1 MNMSL
6 ADKLK
11 VFIDNPDDLST
22 LPNIIDMISSFE
34 KEVSEN
40 EANYQMRIDKL
51 QAANRNYL
59 AQIPMEQQEP
69 ESPESQL
76 PTEQDAIAHLLSVAR
91 GGN

>member
-1 MNMSL
+1 MSL

-11 VFIDNPDDLST
+11 VFIENPEDLST
-22 LPNIIDMISSFE
+22 LPSIIDEVRNFE
-34 KEVSEN
+34 QQASEN
-40 EANYQMRIDKL
+40 ESNYQMRIDKL